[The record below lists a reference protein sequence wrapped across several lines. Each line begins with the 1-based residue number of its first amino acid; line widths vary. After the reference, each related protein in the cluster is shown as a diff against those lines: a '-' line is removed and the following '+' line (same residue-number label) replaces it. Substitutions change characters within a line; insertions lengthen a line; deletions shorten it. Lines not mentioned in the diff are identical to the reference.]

1 MDQMPIVMFTQ
12 EAKDVNQFLMQNK
25 SWFSYQK
32 GDEFVLPKFNVAIEE
47 IYSKIRT
54 KTTAG

>member
-25 SWFSYQK
+25 SCFSYQK